1 PSPESG
7 PGGRSGPPVPGRRTG
22 TGEQR
27 SALHRPDGPPTA
39 VLRGRGGVRGGV
51 SPSLSPPGRRADSA
65 RRSFGGGPSYRA
77 AGGPGE
83 GRAGG
88 RAAPDA
94 AGGRRGRRAPR
105 SRAPAAPAP
114 RAARPA
120 ARRRRPPAPG
130 AAPPP
135 PRAPGPVAARPGV
148 GAVPPRVAR
157 AGFRGT

>member
-1 PSPESG
+1 QVGPPRPRRQAPTPEPG
-7 PGGRSGPPVPGRRTG
+7 PGGRPGPPVPGRRTG

-83 GRAGG
+83 GRERRDGRGG
-88 RAAPDA
+88 SGSRGDAPVR
-94 AGGRRGRRAPR
+94 GGARRGR
-105 SRAPAAPAP
+105 
-114 RAARPA
+114 
-120 ARRRRPPAPG
+120 G
-130 AAPPP
+130 A
-135 PRAPGPVAARPGV
+135 GRPG
-148 GAVPPRVAR
+148 GPGRR
-157 AGFRGT
+157 QR